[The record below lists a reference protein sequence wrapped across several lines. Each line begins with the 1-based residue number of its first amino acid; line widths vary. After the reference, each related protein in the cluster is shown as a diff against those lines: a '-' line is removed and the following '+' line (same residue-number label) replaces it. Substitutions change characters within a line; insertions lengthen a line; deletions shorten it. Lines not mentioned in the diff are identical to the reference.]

1 MQDNV
6 KTNLDRAVAKI
17 NALIRDDILAC
28 GEKNLSL
35 DFLSNSFSSAIYK
48 HVAAVRTAGQLA
60 ILSDETTRSVALADK
75 TLDTRNVA
83 TVIASAT
90 YEALMDRMRP
100 KMIEMGRAFNRGKVI
115 ETLADIGAVLE
126 RASLE
131 NDPGL
136 DHGALRDAARFASSV
151 AASGLPTDYS
161 ATLAYLP
168 VAMRSLADRRKD
180 KALIARLGEPLERL
194 VRLADRAADL
204 IHLSAVDPEG
214 FRDSVE
220 AERNTAPANTAPSLA
235 A

>member
-17 NALIRDDILAC
+17 NALIREDIVAC

-48 HVAAVRTAGQLA
+48 HVEAVGTAGQLA
-60 ILSDETTRSVALADK
+60 ILADETTRSVPLSDK
-75 TLDTRNVA
+75 ALDTRTVA

-90 YEALMDRMRP
+90 YEALTERMRP
-100 KMIEMGRAFNRGKVI
+100 KMIDMCRALNRGRVI
-115 ETLADIGAVLE
+115 ETLTDIGAVLE
-126 RASLE
+126 RAALE

-136 DHGALRDAARFASSV
+136 DHGALRHAAQFAASV
-151 AASGLPTDYS
+151 ASTGLPADYA

-180 KALIARLGEPLERL
+180 KSLIARLGEPLERL

-204 IHLSAVDPEG
+204 VHLDAVDREG
-214 FRDSVE
+214 FRDSIE
-220 AERNTAPANTAPSLA
+220 AERRAVPGSAPSLA